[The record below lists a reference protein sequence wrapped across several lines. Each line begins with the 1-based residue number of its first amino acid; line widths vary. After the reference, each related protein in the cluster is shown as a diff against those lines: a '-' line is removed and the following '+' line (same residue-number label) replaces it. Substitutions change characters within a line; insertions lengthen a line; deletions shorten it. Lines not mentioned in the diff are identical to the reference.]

1 MLAVRAYPPEHETLV
16 TIAHTAASWC
26 ALDVACHSKGEK
38 NRLTCFDQTVRKGE
52 KTKRL
57 TICRSAS
64 ADWLVGLSALLA
76 LDKVTFAVL
85 ALCFRGRRSVCD
97 DVCLFFSNVYRC
109 EGRNVISTYLCL
121 IFALQAVIG
130 QHVLSPETVSFS
142 FQRKTLGIEGH
153 ALLSELI
160 DVLLNGGAG

>member
-1 MLAVRAYPPEHETLV
+1 M
-16 TIAHTAASWC
+16 S
-26 ALDVACHSKGEK
+26 
-38 NRLTCFDQTVRKGE
+38 
-52 KTKRL
+52 
-57 TICRSAS
+57 
-64 ADWLVGLSALLA
+64 
-76 LDKVTFAVL
+76 
-85 ALCFRGRRSVCD
+85 D
-97 DVCLFFSNVYRC
+97 DVCLIFSNVYRC

-160 DVLLNGGAG
+160 HVLLETVAQAEYMTTTGLYVRNDQKRL